1 MKVLAIG
8 AHPDDV
14 ELGCGATLAKH
25 RAAGHGV
32 AVLVMT
38 VGERG
43 PQLLTT
49 RMAEQRDA
57 CEVLGAQLYWGGF
70 SDCDVSAGSKTVE
83 LIERVIAEVQPD
95 IVYTHAPEDSH
106 QDHRAVAQA
115 SLSACRRVSRVCFYE
130 GPTTLRFEPTIFVD
144 VKDTMETKLTALRA
158 HTSQV
163 LKNGLV
169 DLEAL
174 EALARYRGFQ
184 ARIRHAEAFS
194 AARFLWQIDDV
205 GAGAATAGAADV
217 AVMDNEGVLL

>member
-83 LIERVIAEVQPD
+83 LIERVIAFWV
-95 IVYTHAPEDSH
+95 
-106 QDHRAVAQA
+106 
-115 SLSACRRVSRVCFYE
+115 
-130 GPTTLRFEPTIFVD
+130 
-144 VKDTMETKLTALRA
+144 LT
-158 HTSQV
+158 
-163 LKNGLV
+163 
-169 DLEAL
+169 
-174 EALARYRGFQ
+174 
-184 ARIRHAEAFS
+184 
-194 AARFLWQIDDV
+194 
-205 GAGAATAGAADV
+205 
-217 AVMDNEGVLL
+217 